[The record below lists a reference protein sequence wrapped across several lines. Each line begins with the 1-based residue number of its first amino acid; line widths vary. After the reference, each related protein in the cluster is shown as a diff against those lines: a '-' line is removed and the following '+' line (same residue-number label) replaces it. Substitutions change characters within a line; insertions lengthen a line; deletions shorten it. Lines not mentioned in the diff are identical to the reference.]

1 MVLQIDILQG
11 IQLWIIGLAS
21 LAIKWTYNHLATYIV
36 ILNAIKKGNYF
47 YWILNCFNILIEVT
61 VIIDDSSYL
70 LKK

>member
-11 IQLWIIGLAS
+11 TQLWIIGLAS
-21 LAIKWTYNHLATYIV
+21 LAIKWTYNHLATFIV
-36 ILNAIKKGNYF
+36 ILSAIKKGNDF

-70 LKK
+70 LKE